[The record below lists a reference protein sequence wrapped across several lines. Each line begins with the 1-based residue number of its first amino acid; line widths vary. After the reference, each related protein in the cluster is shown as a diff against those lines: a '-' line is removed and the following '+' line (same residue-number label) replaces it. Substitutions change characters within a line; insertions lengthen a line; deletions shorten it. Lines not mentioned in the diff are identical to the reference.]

1 MSNKVLVLD
10 DNVDLCLL
18 ITRLLSKS
26 GYEATSAHSG
36 KEGLALFRKTPFDL
50 VLCDYRLGDMEGKDV
65 LMQIKEIKPET
76 VVLIITGHS
85 DIQTAVS
92 VIRMGAY
99 DYLLKPL
106 VTDELLS
113 ILSKALPVDRTPVQ
127 PSQTGLPVNNPKK
140 VKPVLPEFL
149 MDTKSPAAKE
159 LYKEI
164 SLVAPTNYSVILYG
178 ESGTG
183 KEVMARSIHKQSA
196 RSNKPFI
203 AVDCGTLRKDLA
215 RSELFGHVK
224 GSFTGAIGDK
234 PGSFELANKGT
245 IFLDE
250 IGNLSY
256 EIQMLLL
263 RAIQE
268 RKIRRLG
275 ADKDIDVDIRIVVA
289 SNENLQEL
297 VKKGKFR
304 EDLYFRFNEFTVD
317 VPALRDRGND
327 IKTFA
332 EFFLEQAKY
341 DLEKEI
347 TGFDDKVMEAFNKY
361 YWPGNLREMRNVIRR
376 AALLTQDSKIHMD
389 VLPPEMIKA
398 LTPSN
403 ISELR

>member
-1 MSNKVLVLD
+1 MKNKVLILD
-10 DNVDLCLL
+10 DNVDLCLV
-18 ITRLLSKS
+18 ITRFLSKN
-26 GYEATSAHSG
+26 GYDAEAAHSG
-36 KEGLALFRKTPFDL
+36 KSGLSMFKKTGHDL

-65 LMQIKEIKPET
+65 LHQIKEHKPET
-76 VVLIITGHS
+76 IVLMITGYS
-85 DIQTAVS
+85 DIQTAVN
-92 VIRMGAY
+92 VIRMGAF
-99 DYLLKPL
+99 DYLIKPL

-113 ILSKALPVDRTPVQ
+113 IIRNALPLEQPAVKPTQAGIPVQ
-127 PSQTGLPVNNPKK
+127 HPKF
-140 VKPVLPEFL
+140 VKKDLPEFL
-149 MDTKSPAAKE
+149 LETESGAAKE
-159 LYKEI
+159 LYREI
-164 SLVAPTNYSVILYG
+164 ELVAPTNYSVILYG

-183 KEVMARSIHKQSA
+183 KEVMARNIHKQST
-196 RSNKPFI
+196 RKSKPFI

-275 ADKDIDVDIRIVVA
+275 SEKDIDVDIRIIVA
-289 SNENLQEL
+289 SNEDLREA

-304 EDLYFRFNEFTVD
+304 EDLYHRFNEFTIN
-317 VPALRDRGND
+317 VPALRERPDD
-327 IKTFA
+327 IKMFA
-332 EFFLEQAKY
+332 DYFLEQAKG

-347 TGFDDKVMEAFNKY
+347 TGFDAEVLDAFRKY
-361 YWPGNLREMRNVIRR
+361 YWPGNLRELRNVIRR
-376 AALLTQDSKIHMD
+376 GALLTQGKKIHVD
-389 VLPPEMIKA
+389 VLPPDMINA
-398 LTPSN
+398 LSITMP
-403 ISELR
+403 

>member
-1 MSNKVLVLD
+1 VLL
-10 DNVDLCLL
+10 
-18 ITRLLSKS
+18 
-26 GYEATSAHSG
+26 
-36 KEGLALFRKTPFDL
+36 
-50 VLCDYRLGDMEGKDV
+50 
-65 LMQIKEIKPET
+65 QIKELKPET
-76 VVLIITGHS
+76 IVLIITGYS

-99 DYLLKPL
+99 DYLIKPL

-113 ILSKALPVDRTPVQ
+113 IITKALPLDKSPVQ
-127 PSQTGLPVNNPKK
+127 PSQSGLPVKNPKVPK
-140 VKPVLPEFL
+140 VAMPEFL
-149 MDTKSPAAKE
+149 METKSPAAKE

-164 SLVAPTNYSVILYG
+164 KLVAPTNYSVILYG

-196 RSNKPFI
+196 RSAKPFI

-224 GSFTGAIGDK
+224 GSFTGAVGDK
-234 PGSFELANKGT
+234 PGSLELANKGT

-275 ADKDIDVDIRIVVA
+275 ADKDIDVDIRIIVA
-289 SNENLQEL
+289 SNENLQVL

-304 EDLYFRFNEFTVD
+304 EDLYFRFNEFTID
-317 VPALRDRGND
+317 VPSLRDRGSD
-327 IKTFA
+327 IKMFA
-332 EFFLEQAKY
+332 EFFLEQAKA

-347 TGFDDKVMEAFNKY
+347 TDFDEKVMEAFNKY

-376 AALLTQDSKIHMD
+376 AALLTQVSKIHMD

-398 LTPSN
+398 LTHTN